1 MPSPQLFNNSSFML
15 MLSNKPITSSTYTYI
30 SKKSQILAIEA
41 KTLSNNNVFL
51 NKHNVFGALQSSSMR
66 RAGVK

>member
-1 MPSPQLFNNSSFML
+1 MPPLQIFNNNYFMS
-15 MLSNKPITSSTYTYI
+15 MLSNNPISSSTYTYI